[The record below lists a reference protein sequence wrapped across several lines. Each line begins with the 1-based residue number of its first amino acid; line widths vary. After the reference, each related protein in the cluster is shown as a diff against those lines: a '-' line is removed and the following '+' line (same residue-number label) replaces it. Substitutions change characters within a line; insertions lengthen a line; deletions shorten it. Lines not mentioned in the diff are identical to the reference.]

1 LKIRYAL
8 MAGIF
13 MGAGFATPSLAQS
26 PTADEHI
33 LNLTDVE
40 IQTLIDD
47 VSSITGY
54 TFVVN
59 PDVRANVTVTS
70 QVPMSTQEVF
80 QVFLSTLR
88 VNGYA
93 AVPLG
98 RGFYSIEPAAVAA
111 LSAGTRDRGDNIFVT
126 EVFHLDHFSAVEAAK
141 MIQPLMGAEGQVTAS
156 VGSNALIVVG
166 YGSNLPRV
174 RSVLDRIDEDR
185 SVTKTIALKTIPAT
199 EMQAIL
205 TGVQGGEGNARGRS
219 GFSATASEASNAI
232 VLRGDAGY
240 VARSEELI
248 RNLDV
253 KSQLRR
259 ETRVVRLNHI
269 EGATILPILSE
280 ISGGVA
286 SEQGVSSAGGGAS
299 ASITFHEPSNALII
313 SATPESMAAMTRV
326 ITDLDVRRKQ
336 VLVEAIIV
344 NVSDTAARE
353 LGLQFLVAGDGSNNV
368 PFASSTF
375 PAGTPGLSGAA
386 PNLLAL
392 TGALADGDT
401 TDALGGRELFQ
412 QAATSALLGLTGGT
426 VGFGT
431 QSNGTLFS
439 VILNALQ
446 TDAESNVLSTPSIVA
461 LNNEEALVSVGQE
474 IPISSG
480 QVLGDANSNPFQTTE
495 RREIGVILSVTPRIG
510 DDNTIRLDIDQEVS
524 SIDDTIGTVTT
535 DFILNQSQLQTKI
548 IANDGELIVLGG
560 LITAQDTVAIAKVP
574 VLGDLP
580 GVGRLFQNKET
591 ARATGNLMVFIRPTI
606 IEDEVDA
613 RTATDRSYNYIRA
626 QQILAN
632 EGGPASIDQFVGEV
646 FNGDL
651 PDIETDT
658 GAEQ

>member
-1 LKIRYAL
+1 
-8 MAGIF
+8 
-13 MGAGFATPSLAQS
+13 MGAGFAAPAYAQAPVS
-26 PTADEHI
+26 DEHI
-33 LNLTDVE
+33 LNLTDVD

-47 VSSITGY
+47 VSAITGY

-70 QVPMSTQEVF
+70 QVPMSTQDVF

-93 AVPLG
+93 AVPIS
-98 RGFYSIEPAAVAA
+98 RGFYSIEPASVAA
-111 LSAGTRDRGDNIFVT
+111 QSAGTRERGDNIFVT
-126 EVFHLDHFSAVEAAK
+126 EVFHLNHFSAIEAAK
-141 MIQPLMGAEGQVTAS
+141 MIQPLLGADGVVTAS
-156 VGSNALIVVG
+156 PASNALIVVG

-174 RSVLDRIDEDR
+174 RSVLGRIDEDR
-185 SVTKTIALKTIPAT
+185 SITKTIALKTIPAS

-205 TGVQGGEGNARGRS
+205 TGVQGGEGNARGRT

-240 VARSEELI
+240 VARSEQLI
-248 RNLDV
+248 RSLDV

-269 EGATILPILSE
+269 EGTTILPILNE
-280 ISGGVA
+280 ISGGVESQQGAA
-286 SEQGVSSAGGGAS
+286 SSGAS
-299 ASITFHEPSNALII
+299 ASITLHEPSNALII

-326 ITDLDVRRKQ
+326 ISDLDIRRKQ

-344 NVSDTAARE
+344 NVSDSAARE
-353 LGLQFLVAGDGSNNV
+353 LGLQFLVASEDGSNV

-392 TGALADGDT
+392 TGALAGGET
-401 TDALGGRELFQ
+401 TDSFGGSEIFQ

-426 VGFGT
+426 VGFGG

-446 TDAESNVLSTPSIVA
+446 TDAESNILSTPSIVA

-560 LITAQDTVAIAKVP
+560 LVTAQDTIAVAKVP
-574 VLGDLP
+574 LLGDLP
-580 GVGRLFQNKET
+580 GVGRLFQSKET

-606 IEDEVDA
+606 IEDEIDA
-613 RTATDRSYNYIRA
+613 RAATDRSYNYIRA
-626 QQILAN
+626 RQILAN
-632 EGGPASIDQFVGEV
+632 EGGPASLDQFVGEV
-646 FNGDL
+646 LNGEL
-651 PDIETDT
+651 PDTGTDT
-658 GAEQ
+658 AAGQ

>member
-1 LKIRYAL
+1 
-8 MAGIF
+8 
-13 MGAGFATPSLAQS
+13 
-26 PTADEHI
+26 
-33 LNLTDVE
+33 
-40 IQTLIDD
+40 
-47 VSSITGY
+47 
-54 TFVVN
+54 
-59 PDVRANVTVTS
+59 
-70 QVPMSTQEVF
+70 
-80 QVFLSTLR
+80 
-88 VNGYA
+88 
-93 AVPLG
+93 
-98 RGFYSIEPAAVAA
+98 
-111 LSAGTRDRGDNIFVT
+111 
-126 EVFHLDHFSAVEAAK
+126 
-141 MIQPLMGAEGQVTAS
+141 
-156 VGSNALIVVG
+156 
-166 YGSNLPRV
+166 
-174 RSVLDRIDEDR
+174 
-185 SVTKTIALKTIPAT
+185 
-199 EMQAIL
+199 
-205 TGVQGGEGNARGRS
+205 
-219 GFSATASEASNAI
+219 
-232 VLRGDAGY
+232 
-240 VARSEELI
+240 
-248 RNLDV
+248 
-253 KSQLRR
+253 
-259 ETRVVRLNHI
+259 
-269 EGATILPILSE
+269 
-280 ISGGVA
+280 
-286 SEQGVSSAGGGAS
+286 
-299 ASITFHEPSNALII
+299 
-313 SATPESMAAMTRV
+313 
-326 ITDLDVRRKQ
+326 
-336 VLVEAIIV
+336 
-344 NVSDTAARE
+344 
-353 LGLQFLVAGDGSNNV
+353 LQFLVAGDGSNNV

>member
-1 LKIRYAL
+1 MKIRYAL
-8 MAGIF
+8 LAGILA
-13 MGAGFATPSLAQS
+13 GAGFIEPSLAQT
-26 PTADEHI
+26 PAAEEHI

-47 VSSITGY
+47 VSTITGY

-59 PDVRANVTVTS
+59 PEVRANVTVTS

-141 MIQPLMGAEGQVTAS
+141 MIQPLMGAEGQVSAS
-156 VGSNALIVVG
+156 PGSNALIVVG

-205 TGVQGGEGNARGRS
+205 TGVQGGSDGNARGRT

-232 VLRGDAGY
+232 VLRGDSAY
-240 VARSEELI
+240 VERSEELI
-248 RNLDV
+248 RSLDV

-269 EGATILPILSE
+269 EGATILPILNE
-280 ISGGVA
+280 ISGGVV
-286 SEQGVSSAGGGAS
+286 SEQSGAPATSSAS
-299 ASITFHEPSNALII
+299 ASITLYEPSNAII
-313 SATPESMAAMTRV
+313 LSATPETIAAIMHV
-326 ITDLDVRRKQ
+326 ISELDVRRKQ

-344 NVSDTAARE
+344 NVSDTAAHE
-353 LGLQFLVAGDGSNNV
+353 LGLQFFVSGENGL
-368 PFASSTF
+368 ASSTF
-375 PAGTPGLSGAA
+375 PAGTPGLSTPA

-401 TDALGGRELFQ
+401 TEAFGGSEIFQ

-426 VGFGT
+426 VGFGG
-431 QSNGTLFS
+431 QNNGTLFS

-446 TDAESNVLSTPSIVA
+446 TDSESNILSTPSIVA

-535 DFILNQSQLQTKI
+535 DFILNQSQFQTKV
-548 IANDGELIVLGG
+548 IANDGQLIVLGG
-560 LITAQDTVAIAKVP
+560 LITAQDTIDVAKVP
-574 VLGDLP
+574 LLGDIP

-591 ARATGNLMVFIRPTI
+591 ARSTGNLMVFIRPTI
-606 IEDEVDA
+606 IEDAADA
-613 RTATDRSYNYIRA
+613 KAATDRSYNYIRA

-632 EGGPASIDQFVGEV
+632 EGGPSSLDQFVGEV
-646 FNGDL
+646 LNGDL
-651 PDIETDT
+651 PEIETDEE
-658 GAEQ
+658 AQQ

>member
-1 LKIRYAL
+1 MKIRYAFI
-8 MAGIF
+8 AGLL
-13 MGAGFATPSLAQS
+13 MGAGFAAPAYAQAPVS
-26 PTADEHI
+26 DEHI
-33 LNLTDVE
+33 LNLTDVD

-47 VSSITGY
+47 VSAITGY

-70 QVPMSTQEVF
+70 QVPMSTQDVF

-93 AVPLG
+93 AVPIS
-98 RGFYSIEPAAVAA
+98 RGFYSIEPASVAA
-111 LSAGTRDRGDNIFVT
+111 QSAGTRERGDNIFVT
-126 EVFHLDHFSAVEAAK
+126 EVFHLNHFSAIEAAK
-141 MIQPLMGAEGQVTAS
+141 MIQPLLGADGVVTAS
-156 VGSNALIVVG
+156 PASNALIVVG

-174 RSVLDRIDEDR
+174 RSVLGRIDEDR
-185 SVTKTIALKTIPAT
+185 SITKTIALKTIPAS

-205 TGVQGGEGNARGRS
+205 TGVQGGEGNARGRT

-240 VARSEELI
+240 VARSEQLI
-248 RNLDV
+248 RSLDV

-269 EGATILPILSE
+269 EGTTILPILNE
-280 ISGGVA
+280 ISGGVESQQGAA
-286 SEQGVSSAGGGAS
+286 SSGAS
-299 ASITFHEPSNALII
+299 ASITLHEPSNALII

-326 ITDLDVRRKQ
+326 ISDLDIRRKQ

-344 NVSDTAARE
+344 NVSDSAARE
-353 LGLQFLVAGDGSNNV
+353 LGLQFLVASEDGSNV

-392 TGALADGDT
+392 TGALAGGET
-401 TDALGGRELFQ
+401 TDSFGGSEIFQ

-426 VGFGT
+426 VGFGG

-446 TDAESNVLSTPSIVA
+446 TDAESNILSTPSIVA

-560 LITAQDTVAIAKVP
+560 LVTAQDTIAVAKVP
-574 VLGDLP
+574 LLGDLP
-580 GVGRLFQNKET
+580 GVGRLFQSKET

-606 IEDEVDA
+606 IEDEIDA
-613 RTATDRSYNYIRA
+613 RAATDRSYNYIRA
-626 QQILAN
+626 RQILAN
-632 EGGPASIDQFVGEV
+632 EGGPASLDQFVGEV
-646 FNGDL
+646 LNGEL
-651 PDIETDT
+651 PDTGTDT
-658 GAEQ
+658 AAGQ

>member
-8 MAGIF
+8 IAGIF
-13 MGAGFATPSLAQS
+13 MGWGFAAPGFAQTPA
-26 PTADEHI
+26 ADEHI

-111 LSAGTRDRGDNIFVT
+111 QNAGTRDLGDNIFVT
-126 EVFHLDHFSAVEAAK
+126 EVFHLDHFNAVEAAK
-141 MIQPLMGAEGQVTAS
+141 MIEPLMGPEGQVTAS
-156 VGSNALIVVG
+156 TGSNALIVVG
-166 YGSNLPRV
+166 YGSTLPRV

-205 TGVQGGEGNARGRS
+205 TGVQGGEGR
-219 GFSATASEASNAI
+219 I
-232 VLRGDAGY
+232 
-240 VARSEELI
+240 
-248 RNLDV
+248 LD
-253 KSQLRR
+253 
-259 ETRVVRLNHI
+259 
-269 EGATILPILSE
+269 E
-280 ISGGVA
+280 ISGGVT
-286 SEQGVSSAGGGAS
+286 SEQGTPSSGSGAS

-313 SATPESMAAMTRV
+313 SATPESMAALTRV

-392 TGALADGDT
+392 TGALANEDT
-401 TDALGGRELFQ
+401 TAPFGGSEIFQ

-560 LITAQDTVAIAKVP
+560 LITAQDTVSIAKVP

-591 ARATGNLMVFIRPTI
+591 GRSTGNLMVFIRPTI

-613 RTATDRSYNYIRA
+613 RAATDRSYNYIRA

-632 EGGPASIDQFVGEV
+632 EGGPASLDQFVGGV
-646 FNGDL
+646 LNGDL
-651 PDIETDT
+651 PDIEADEEA
-658 GAEQ
+658 GQQ